1 MYTQALKKRRKPK
14 KFEPEKNPLNRYVVM
29 MVLKRRWLSK
39 MEKVRGAVD
48 YFVYVDIAESF
59 LIVIIK
65 LNRDSLCLP
74 YLKKQRNLAMS
85 VR

>member
-1 MYTQALKKRRKPK
+1 
-14 KFEPEKNPLNRYVVM
+14 M

-48 YFVYVDIAESF
+48 YCVYVDVAESF

-65 LNRDSLCLP
+65 LNRDSFYLS
-74 YLKKQRNLAMS
+74 YLKKQHNLAMS

>member
-1 MYTQALKKRRKPK
+1 MQALKKRRKPK

-39 MEKVRGAVD
+39 MERVRSAVH
-48 YFVYVDIAESF
+48 YCVYVDVAESF

-65 LNRDSLCLP
+65 LNRDSLYLS
-74 YLKKQRNLAMS
+74 YLKKQRYLAMS

>member
-1 MYTQALKKRRKPK
+1 
-14 KFEPEKNPLNRYVVM
+14 M

-48 YFVYVDIAESF
+48 YCVYVDVAESF

>member
-48 YFVYVDIAESF
+48 YCVYVDVAESF

-65 LNRDSLCLP
+65 LNRDSFYLS
-74 YLKKQRNLAMS
+74 YLKKQHNLAMS
-85 VR
+85 VL